1 MFRLPLPTHK
11 LHKIEENGRVFI
23 ADLDACRIV
32 EASHL
37 AWRILQLCPE
47 LSNEEI
53 IYALQEEEKQEEIIK
68 TMEWLEER
76 KKEGLF
82 FEEDIHLTQKGRMR
96 VLAPTSSPYGT
107 DLRWKA
113 IGAPISHQKLL
124 KALSRYADVYINH
137 KENLSE
143 GFNFFPLNPKDLS
156 SVLRTMEFG
165 FDGVLIFS
173 PTEMEFLPLLSY
185 IDVPFVVCI
194 RQQRGGGGAV
204 INSVLRWYAFM
215 RDYDAFMVLTESG
228 RKLYSRFALD
238 DSFFQIVPNGVDL
251 DLFRP
256 MDKEE
261 AKREI
266 AEMLGQP
273 EICRRKVV
281 GFLSRAL
288 PEKGMGLFLKIA
300 EMNPDHIFLVV
311 VPDLG
316 FYFRYRLPE
325 NLVYAGRQPREKLTL
340 FFSAFDLLC
349 FPTMVGWEAFSRVTL
364 EAMACGTPVV
374 VPHIDGMPYLVEE
387 GGIVVECEEFRDEL
401 GSFAGY
407 VSLEKMSE
415 AVNDL
420 LCDDERRLEMG
431 RRAREIA
438 EKYSWENS
446 AKELIKLFK
455 KLILKRRFDARRRRF
470 EVAFTR
476 SGSLLLNLTEMGE
489 SPLFGDLYLQTVE
502 EGLALTLLK
511 GHTLREVE
519 AILFHFLPEERV
531 REILVKAKG
540 FVESTS

>member
-1 MFRLPLPTHK
+1 MVQAHLPIHR
-11 LHKIEENGRVFI
+11 LHKIEVDGEIFI
-23 ADLDACRIV
+23 ADLDACRV
-32 EASHL
+32 VKASEL
-37 AWRILQLCPE
+37 IWKILQLCPK
-47 LSNEEI
+47 LSS
-53 IYALQEEEKQEEIIK
+53 EEIIK
-68 TMEWLEER
+68 ELEGEEDKKEIIKALEWLEER
-76 KKEGLF
+76 RKEGLF
-82 FEEDIHLTQKGRMR
+82 FDDGVRPPQNGRIR
-96 VLAPTSSPYGT
+96 ILAPTSLPHGA
-107 DLRWKA
+107 DVRWRA
-113 IGAPISHQKLL
+113 VGAPISHRRLL
-124 KALSRYADVYINH
+124 IALSEFADVYVNH
-137 KENLSE
+137 REDASDGLR
-143 GFNFFPLNPKDLS
+143 FFPLNPKDRS
-156 SVLRTMEFG
+156 SVLRAMEFG
-165 FDGVLIFS
+165 FDCVLIFS
-173 PTEMEFLPLLSY
+173 PTEMEFLPLLSWMD
-185 IDVPFVVCI
+185 IPFVVCI

-204 INSVLRWYAFM
+204 INAVLKWYAFM

-438 EKYSWENS
+438 ERYSWENS
-446 AKELIKLFK
+446 AKELMRLFK
-455 KLILKRRFDARRRRF
+455 RLMLKRRFDARRRRF
-470 EVAFTR
+470 EVCFTR